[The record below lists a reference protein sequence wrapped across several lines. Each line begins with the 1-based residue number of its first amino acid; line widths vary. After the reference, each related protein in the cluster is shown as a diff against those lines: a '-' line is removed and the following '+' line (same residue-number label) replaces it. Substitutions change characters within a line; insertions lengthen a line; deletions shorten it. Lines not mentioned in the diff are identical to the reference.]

1 VDIASKLRRGSL
13 MSFNSKRRSQL
24 VVPFGVGAMVDFKD
38 ETWMTAGLN
47 FWPSESDIHRS
58 NKNEIVDATQI
69 VDKRLQ
75 DRLTILLERQKNPIK
90 YFLQPTITG
99 NPHGRR
105 KPENADMP
113 FVRFPKWHFCSNCKS
128 MKEFPLTR
136 RKLPRCERTE
146 KGKPCRGQFSPLR
159 FLIVCPHGHIS
170 DFPWQNWVGKGK
182 PCCEKSRSELSF
194 TTNSSPGLDGVIIKC
209 KGCSEKRSMTGSMGN
224 SQALRDVLSGGHCPG
239 EKPWLLEED
248 ADNCLQVPTTVQRGA
263 SNTYFGNTES
273 SILIPPYSKSVR
285 QLLDRP
291 LISKQIIKFFEK
303 NTVDQ
308 LDGISRFNE
317 TRLREDL
324 ELLRDVDSKLENMSM
339 DIIMETAR
347 LKYSEDKNEL
357 FSSSINEISYRKKEY
372 EAYLGV
378 RPAFDDRN
386 DFDILNQPITNYS
399 PFIQSIFSHVILVP
413 SLRETR
419 VLTGF
424 SRLIPGNSGSE
435 GVFLHKKDE
444 IPEWLPA
451 LEVRGEGIFLKF
463 NEQTINKW
471 LEEADVSLETK
482 TSYRENW
489 IQQAIVDGSP
499 NFTRSDTATTTLIAI
514 HTFSHL
520 LMKHLIFR
528 CGYDSSSLR
537 ERLYVSNEP
546 DSLMSG
552 LLIYT
557 ASGDSQGTLGGL
569 VSQGLP
575 ENLDANV
582 RGALAYDICSNDPI
596 CIETEKQGIQGLNGA
611 ACHSCCLLPE
621 TSCEHS
627 NTLLD
632 RTYLFGP
639 WGTDENGL
647 SKWFDK

>member
-1 VDIASKLRRGSL
+1 

-24 VVPFGVGAMVDFKD
+24 VIPFGVGAMVDFKD

-47 FWPSESDIHRS
+47 FWPSELERYRLE
-58 NKNEIVDATQI
+58 KNEIVEATQI
-69 VDKRLQ
+69 IDKRLQ
-75 DRLTILLERQKNPIK
+75 DRLTIQLARQQNPIK
-90 YFLQPTITG
+90 YFLQPTITAKEHRG
-99 NPHGRR
+99 R

-113 FVRFPKWHFCSNCKS
+113 FVRFPKWHFCSNCKL
-128 MKEFPLTR
+128 MKEFALTR
-136 RKLPRCERTE
+136 RNLPKCEE
-146 KGKPCRGQFSPLR
+146 SINGKQCRGQFSPLR
-159 FLIVCPHGHIS
+159 FLIVCPDGHIS
-170 DFPWQNWVGKGK
+170 DFPWQNWVHKGE
-182 PCCEKSRSELSF
+182 PCTESSQPNLFF
-194 TTNSSPGLDGVIIKC
+194 TTNSRPGLEGVLIVC
-209 KGCSEKRSMTGSMGN
+209 ESCTLKRPMTGSMGD
-224 SQALRDVLSGGHCPG
+224 SQALRDVLPDGHCPG

-248 ADNCLQVPTTVQRGA
+248 ADSCLQVPTTVQRGA

-291 LISKQIIKFFEK
+291 LISKKIIKLFEK
-303 NTVDQ
+303 NTLDQ

-347 LKYSEDKNEL
+347 IKYSEAKNEL
-357 FSSSINEISYRKKEY
+357 VSSSINELSYRKKEY
-372 EAYLGV
+372 DAYLGT
-378 RPAFDDRN
+378 RPAVDDRK
-386 DFDILNQPITNYS
+386 DFDILNQPISNYS
-399 PFIQSIFSHVILVP
+399 SFIQSIFSQVVLVP

-424 SRLIPGNSGSE
+424 SRLIPSNSGNES
-435 GVFLHKKDE
+435 VFLHKKND

-471 LEEADVSLETK
+471 LQEADASLENK
-482 TSYRENW
+482 TSVRENW
-489 IQQAIVDGSP
+489 IQQAIINGSP
-499 NFTRSDTATTTLIAI
+499 NFTRSGTATTKLIAI

-520 LMKHLIFR
+520 LMKHLIYR

-546 DSLMSG
+546 DSSMSG

-596 CIETEKQGIQGLNGA
+596 CIETERQGIQGLNGA
-611 ACHSCCLLPE
+611 ACHSCCLIPE

-639 WGTDENGL
+639 WGKDENGL